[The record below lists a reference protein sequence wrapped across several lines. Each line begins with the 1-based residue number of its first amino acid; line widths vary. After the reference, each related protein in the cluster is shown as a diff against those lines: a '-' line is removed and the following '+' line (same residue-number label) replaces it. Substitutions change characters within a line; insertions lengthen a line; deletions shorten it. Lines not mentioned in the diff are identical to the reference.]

1 MAIIG
6 IDLGTTNSLASVWR
20 DGKIQL
26 IPNTFGEFLTPSVV
40 GFDKSGEV
48 FVGKIA
54 REMLITEPST
64 TFSEFKRN
72 MGTDYQYTANGRS
85 YRSEELSAFVLRR
98 LKEDAERYLGE
109 AVTEAVISVP
119 AYFNDD
125 KRCATKN
132 AGKLAGLIV
141 ERLINEPS
149 AVALKH
155 HMNAG
160 EMENFIVF
168 DFGGGTLD
176 VSLVEAFDN
185 MVEIKAV
192 AGDNHLGGKD
202 FDEIIV
208 EDFCKQNGIDWFMLP
223 AKGRGILKKEAEQL
237 KRELT
242 EKNEADRTVR
252 IGEKEYTMHMT
263 NQNLIH
269 ISADLFRRMA
279 QPLKKVMN
287 DSDMG
292 WDEIDK
298 VILVGGSSRM
308 PIIRQYIKS
317 LTDVPVVVDASPDES
332 VAVGAGLSAAIKER
346 KGEIKDMILSDIC
359 PFSLG
364 TALYDGT
371 FSPIIE
377 RNDTLPCSRT
387 RYYVTVENYQTQM
400 NFPVYQGENLIA
412 SENLCLGS
420 VTIKDLPKRPKGG
433 AGANVTF
440 MYDINGILDIKIV
453 SDNQSVHKVIVN
465 KNMGLTD
472 KEVEKRLQ
480 ELQKM
485 TLHPIEKEENRLLV
499 EKAQRIFQESN
510 ALTRQ
515 YIAEMLRHF
524 KQTLDHGKGR
534 EIREEY
540 VRFAMYLEAIEQNQF
555 DFDEFSENFWKES
568 DEGGNDDGDESE
580 EGDGDDDGRNDW

>member
-6 IDLGTTNSLASVWR
+6 IDLGTTNSLVSVWK

-26 IPNTFGEFLTPSVV
+26 IPNSFGEYLTPSVV
-40 GFDKSGEV
+40 GFGEDGEV

-54 REMLITEPST
+54 KEMLITQPAA

-72 MGTDYQYTANGRS
+72 MGTDYQYKANKKN
-85 YRSEELSAFVLRR
+85 YRAEELSAFVLRR
-98 LKEDAERYLGE
+98 LKEDAEKYLGE
-109 AVTEAVISVP
+109 EVTEAVISVP
-119 AYFNDD
+119 AYFDD
-125 KRCATKN
+125 DRRCATKN
-132 AGKLAGLIV
+132 AGKLAGLTV

-155 HMNAG
+155 HMKSE

-202 FDEIIV
+202 FDEMIV
-208 EDFCKQNGIDWFMLP
+208 EDFCQKNGIDKFMLS
-223 AKGRGILKKEAEQL
+223 GMERGILKKEAEQV
-237 KRELT
+237 KRDLT
-242 EKNEADRTVR
+242 GKNEADRTVR
-252 IGEKEYTMHMT
+252 IGEKEYVMHMT
-263 NQNLIH
+263 NQELIH
-269 ISADLFRRMA
+269 ISANLFRRMT

-287 DSDMG
+287 DSDME

-298 VILVGGSSRM
+298 VILVGGSSKM
-308 PIIRQYIKS
+308 PVVRQYIKS
-317 LTDVPVVVDASPDES
+317 LTDVPVEVDDSPDES
-332 VAVGAGLSAAIKER
+332 IAVGAGLSAAIKER
-346 KGEIKDMILSDIC
+346 KGEVKDMILADIC

-387 RYYVTVENYQTQM
+387 RYYVTASNYQTKM
-400 NFPVYQGENLIA
+400 IFPIYQGENLIA
-412 SENLCLGS
+412 AENLCLG
-420 VTIKDLPKRPKGG
+420 TMEIKNLPKLPKGE

-440 MYDINGILDIKIV
+440 MYDINGILDIRIV
-453 SDNQSVHKVIVN
+453 SDSQSVHKVIVN
-465 KNMGLTD
+465 KKMGLTD
-472 KEVEKRLQ
+472 AEVEKRLE
-480 ELQKM
+480 ELQKL
-485 TLHPIEKEENRLLV
+485 TLHPIEQEENRLLI
-499 EKAQRIFQESN
+499 EKAQRMYQESN
-510 ALTRQ
+510 AFTRQ
-515 YIAEMLRHF
+515 YIAELLRHF
-524 KQTLDHGKGR
+524 KQTLDYGKGR

-555 DFDEFSENFWKES
+555 DFDDFSENFWNE
-568 DEGGNDDGDESE
+568 DDG
-580 EGDGDDDGRNDW
+580 EGDEDEE

>member
-6 IDLGTTNSLASVWR
+6 IDLGTTNSLVSVWR

-26 IPNTFGEFLTPSVV
+26 IPNSFGELLTPSVV
-40 GFDKSGEV
+40 GFDETGEV

-72 MGTDYQYTANGRS
+72 MGTDYQYTANKRS
-85 YRSEELSAFVLRR
+85 YRAEELSAFVLRR
-98 LKEDAERYLGE
+98 LKEDAERFLGE
-109 AVTEAVISVP
+109 TVTEAVISVP

-132 AGKLAGLIV
+132 AGKLAGLVV

-155 HMNAG
+155 HMKSE

-208 EDFCKQNGIDWFMLP
+208 EDFCQKNGIDRFMLSG
-223 AKGRGILKKEAEQL
+223 KERGILKKEAEQL
-237 KRELT
+237 KRDLT

-252 IGEKEYTMHMT
+252 IGETEYVMHMT
-263 NQNLIH
+263 NQELIH
-269 ISADLFRRMA
+269 ISANLFRRMT

-287 DSDMG
+287 DSDMD

-298 VILVGGSSRM
+298 VILVGGSSKM
-308 PIIRQYIKS
+308 PVVKQYIKS
-317 LTDVPVVVDASPDES
+317 LTDVPVVVDDSPDES

-346 KGEIKDMILSDIC
+346 KGEIKDMILADIC

-387 RYYVTVENYQTQM
+387 RYYVTVDNYQTKM
-400 NFPVYQGENLIA
+400 NFPIYQGENLIA
-412 SENLCLGS
+412 SENLCLGT
-420 VTIKDLPKRPKGG
+420 VTIKDLPRRPKGES
-433 AGANVTF
+433 GANVTF
-440 MYDINGILDIKIV
+440 MYDINGILDIRIV
-453 SDNQSVHKVIVN
+453 SDNRSVHKVIVN
-465 KNMGLTD
+465 KKMGLTD
-472 KEVEKRLQ
+472 AEIEKRLE

-485 TLHPIEKEENRLLV
+485 TLHPIEQEENRLLI
-499 EKAQRIFQESN
+499 EKAQRMFQESN

-524 KQTLDHGKGR
+524 KQTLEHGKGR

-540 VRFAMYLEAIEQNQF
+540 VRFAMYLEAIDQNRF
-555 DFDEFSENFWKES
+555 DFDDFTENFWNE
-568 DEGGNDDGDESE
+568 DDGDDESE
-580 EGDGDDDGRNDW
+580 DW

>member
-6 IDLGTTNSLASVWR
+6 IDLGTTNSLVSVWR

-26 IPNTFGEFLTPSVV
+26 IPNSFGEYLTPSVV
-40 GFDKSGEV
+40 GFGEDGEV

-54 REMLITEPST
+54 KEMLITQPAV

-72 MGTDYQYTANGRS
+72 MGTDYQYKANKKN
-85 YRSEELSAFVLRR
+85 YRAEELSAFVLRR
-98 LKEDAERYLGE
+98 LKEDAENYLGE
-109 AVTEAVISVP
+109 EVTEAVISVP
-119 AYFNDD
+119 AYFDD
-125 KRCATKN
+125 DRRCATKN
-132 AGKLAGLIV
+132 AGKLAGLTV

-155 HMNAG
+155 HMKSE

-202 FDEIIV
+202 FDEMIV
-208 EDFCKQNGIDWFMLP
+208 DDFCQKNGIDKFMLS
-223 AKGRGILKKEAEQL
+223 GIERGILKKEAEQV
-237 KRELT
+237 KRDLT
-242 EKNEADRTVR
+242 GKNEADRTVR
-252 IGEKEYTMHMT
+252 IGEKEYVMHMT
-263 NQNLIH
+263 NQELIH
-269 ISADLFRRMA
+269 ISANLFRRMT

-287 DSDMG
+287 DSDME

-298 VILVGGSSRM
+298 VILVGGSSKM
-308 PIIRQYIKS
+308 PVVRQYIKS
-317 LTDVPVVVDASPDES
+317 LTDVPVEVDDSPDES
-332 VAVGAGLSAAIKER
+332 IAVGAGLSAAIKER
-346 KGEIKDMILSDIC
+346 KGEVKDMILADIC

-387 RYYVTVENYQTQM
+387 RYYVTASNYQTKM
-400 NFPVYQGENLIA
+400 IFPIYQGENLIA
-412 SENLCLGS
+412 AENLCLG
-420 VTIKDLPKRPKGG
+420 TMEIKNLPKLPKGE

-440 MYDINGILDIKIV
+440 MYDINGILDIRIV
-453 SDNQSVHKVIVN
+453 SDSQSVHKVIVN
-465 KNMGLTD
+465 KKMGLTD
-472 KEVEKRLQ
+472 AEVEKRLE
-480 ELQKM
+480 ELQKL
-485 TLHPIEKEENRLLV
+485 TLHPIEQEENRLLI
-499 EKAQRIFQESN
+499 EKAQRMYQESN
-510 ALTRQ
+510 AFTRQ
-515 YIAEMLRHF
+515 YIAELLRHF
-524 KQTLDHGKGR
+524 KQTLDYGKGR

-555 DFDEFSENFWKES
+555 DFDDFSENFWNE
-568 DEGGNDDGDESE
+568 DDREGDEDE
-580 EGDGDDDGRNDW
+580 E

>member
-6 IDLGTTNSLASVWR
+6 IDLGTTNSLVSVWR

-26 IPNTFGEFLTPSVV
+26 IPNSFGELLTPSVV
-40 GFDKSGEV
+40 GFDETGEV

-72 MGTDYQYTANGRS
+72 MGTDYQYTANKRS
-85 YRSEELSAFVLRR
+85 YRAEELSAFVLRR
-98 LKEDAERYLGE
+98 LKEDAERFLGE
-109 AVTEAVISVP
+109 TVTEAVISVP

-132 AGKLAGLIV
+132 AGKLAGLAV

-155 HMNAG
+155 HMKSE

-208 EDFCKQNGIDWFMLP
+208 EDFCQKNGIDRFMLSG
-223 AKGRGILKKEAEQL
+223 KERGILKKEAEQL
-237 KRELT
+237 KRDLT
-242 EKNEADRTVR
+242 EKNEADRTAR
-252 IGEKEYTMHMT
+252 IGETEYVMHMT
-263 NQNLIH
+263 NQELIH
-269 ISADLFRRMA
+269 ISANLFRRMT

-287 DSDMG
+287 DSDMD

-298 VILVGGSSRM
+298 VILVGGSSKM
-308 PIIRQYIKS
+308 PVVKQYIKS
-317 LTDVPVVVDASPDES
+317 LTDVPVVVDDSPDES

-346 KGEIKDMILSDIC
+346 KGEIKDMILADIC

-387 RYYVTVENYQTQM
+387 RYYVTVDNYQTKM
-400 NFPVYQGENLIA
+400 NFPIYQGENLIA
-412 SENLCLGS
+412 SENLCLGT
-420 VTIKDLPKRPKGG
+420 VTIKDLPRRPKGES
-433 AGANVTF
+433 GANVTF
-440 MYDINGILDIKIV
+440 MYDINGILDIRIV
-453 SDNQSVHKVIVN
+453 SDNRSVHKVIVN
-465 KNMGLTD
+465 KKMGLTD
-472 KEVEKRLQ
+472 AEIEKRLE

-485 TLHPIEKEENRLLV
+485 TLHPIEQEENRLLI
-499 EKAQRIFQESN
+499 EKAQRMFQESN

-524 KQTLDHGKGR
+524 KQTLEHGKGR

-540 VRFAMYLEAIEQNQF
+540 VRFAMYLEAIDQNRF
-555 DFDEFSENFWKES
+555 DFDDFTENFWNE
-568 DEGGNDDGDESE
+568 DDGDDVSE
-580 EGDGDDDGRNDW
+580 DR

>member
-6 IDLGTTNSLASVWR
+6 IDLGTTNSLVSVWR
-20 DGKIQL
+20 DGRIQL
-26 IPNTFGEFLTPSVV
+26 IPNAFGDFLTPSVV
-40 GFDKSGEV
+40 GFGGDGEV

-54 REMLITEPST
+54 QEMLITEPST

-72 MGTDYQYTANGRS
+72 MGTDYQYTANKKN
-85 YRSEELSAFVLRR
+85 YRAEELSAFVLRR
-98 LKEDAERYLGE
+98 LKQDAERFLGE
-109 AVTEAVISVP
+109 TVTEAVISVP

-132 AGKLAGLIV
+132 AGKLAGLVV

-155 HMNAG
+155 HINSD

-185 MVEIKAV
+185 MVEIRAV

-202 FDEIIV
+202 FDEIIAD
-208 EDFCKQNGIDWFMLP
+208 DFCQKHEIEKSLLSG
-223 AKGRGILKKEAEQL
+223 KERGILKKEAEQL
-237 KRELT
+237 KRDLT
-242 EKNEADRTVR
+242 EKNDADRTVR

-263 NQNLIH
+263 NQELIH
-269 ISADLFRRMA
+269 ISANLFRRMT
-279 QPLKKVMN
+279 QPLKKVLN
-287 DSDMG
+287 DSG
-292 WDEIDK
+292 TEWGEIDK

-308 PIIRQYIKS
+308 PVIKQYIRS

-332 VAVGAGLSAAIKER
+332 VAIGAGLSAAIKER
-346 KGEIKDMILSDIC
+346 KGEVKDMILADIC
-359 PFSLG
+359 PFSIG

-387 RYYVTVENYQTQM
+387 RYYVTVDNYQTKM
-400 NFPVYQGENLIA
+400 NFPIYQGENLIA
-412 SENLCLGS
+412 NENLCLGT
-420 VTIKDLPKRPKGG
+420 VTIKDLPRRPKGET
-433 AGANVTF
+433 GANVTF
-440 MYDINGILDIKIV
+440 LYDINGILDISVV
-453 SDNQSVHKVIVN
+453 SDNRSVHKVIVN
-465 KNMGLTD
+465 KKMGLTD
-472 KEVEKRLQ
+472 AELEKRLE

-485 TLHPIEKEENRLLV
+485 TLHPIDQEENRLLI
-499 EKAQRIFQESN
+499 ERAQRMFQESN

-540 VRFAMYLEAIEQNQF
+540 VRFAMYLEAIERNQF
-555 DFDEFSENFWKES
+555 DFDDFTENFWNE
-568 DEGGNDDGDESE
+568 DGEEDDESE
-580 EGDGDDDGRNDW
+580 

>member
-6 IDLGTTNSLASVWR
+6 IDLGTTNSLVSVWR
-20 DGKIQL
+20 DGKVQL
-26 IPNTFGEFLTPSVV
+26 IPNSFGEYLTPSVV
-40 GFDKSGEV
+40 GFDESGEV

-64 TFSEFKRN
+64 TFCEFKRN
-72 MGTDYQYTANGRS
+72 MGTDYQYTANKKS
-85 YRSEELSAFVLRR
+85 YRAEELSAFVLRR
-98 LKEDAERYLGE
+98 LKEDAERFLGE
-109 AVTEAVISVP
+109 VVTEAVISVP

-132 AGKLAGLIV
+132 AGKLAGLVV

-155 HMNAG
+155 HMDSE

-202 FDEIIV
+202 FDEIIM
-208 EDFCKQNGIDWFMLP
+208 EDFCRKNGIERFLLSG
-223 AKGRGILKKEAEQL
+223 KEQGIVKKEAEQL
-237 KRELT
+237 KRDLT
-242 EKNEADRTVR
+242 KKNEADRTVR
-252 IGEKEYTMHMT
+252 IGETAYVMHMT
-263 NQNLIH
+263 NQELIH
-269 ISADLFRRMA
+269 ISADLFRRMT

-287 DSDMG
+287 DSDME

-298 VILVGGSSRM
+298 VILVGGSSKM
-308 PIIRQYIKS
+308 PVIRQYIKS
-317 LTDVPVVVDASPDES
+317 LTDVPVVVDDSPDES

-346 KGEIKDMILSDIC
+346 KGEIKDMILADIC

-387 RYYVTVENYQTQM
+387 RYYVTVDNYQTKM
-400 NFPVYQGENLIA
+400 NFPIYQGENLIA
-412 SENLCLGS
+412 SENLCLGT
-420 VTIKDLPKRPKGG
+420 VTIKDLPKRPKGE
-433 AGANVTF
+433 AGADVTF
-440 MYDINGILDIKIV
+440 MYDINGILDIRIV

-465 KNMGLTD
+465 KKMGLTEA
-472 KEVEKRLQ
+472 EVEKRLE

-485 TLHPIEKEENRLLV
+485 TLHPIEQEENRLLI
-499 EKAQRIFQESN
+499 EKAQRMFQESN

-524 KQTLDHGKGR
+524 KQTLEYGKGR

-540 VRFAMYLEAIEQNQF
+540 VRFAMYLEAMERNQF
-555 DFDEFSENFWKES
+555 DFDDFTENFW
-568 DEGGNDDGDESE
+568 NE
-580 EGDGDDDGRNDW
+580 EDDDEES

>member
-20 DGKIQL
+20 DGKIHL
-26 IPNTFGEFLTPSVV
+26 IPNSFGEFLTPSVV
-40 GFDKSGEV
+40 GFGGDGEV

-54 REMLITEPST
+54 REMLITEPASA
-64 TFSEFKRN
+64 FSEFKRN
-72 MGTDYQYTANGRS
+72 MGTDYEYTAKEKN
-85 YRSEELSAFVLRR
+85 YRAEELSAFVLRR
-98 LKEDAERYLGE
+98 LKEDAERFLGE
-109 AVTEAVISVP
+109 TVTEAVISVP

-132 AGKLAGLIV
+132 AGKLAGLVV

-155 HMNAG
+155 HINSE

-208 EDFCKQNGIDWFMLP
+208 EDFCQTNGIDRFLLSG
-223 AKGRGILKKEAEQL
+223 KERGILKKEAEQV
-237 KRELT
+237 KRDLS

-252 IGEKEYTMHMT
+252 IGGTEYVMHMT
-263 NQNLIH
+263 NQQLIH
-269 ISADLFRRMA
+269 ISADLFRRMTK
-279 QPLKKVMN
+279 PLKKVMN
-287 DSDMG
+287 DSDME

-298 VILVGGSSRM
+298 VILVGGSSKM
-308 PIIRQYIKS
+308 PVIRQYIKS
-317 LTDVPVVVDASPDES
+317 LTDVPVVVDDSPDES

-346 KGEIKDMILSDIC
+346 KGEVKDMILADIC

-387 RYYVTVENYQTQM
+387 RYYVTVDNYQTKM
-400 NFPVYQGENLIA
+400 NFPIYQGENLIA
-412 SENLCLGS
+412 NENLCLGT
-420 VTIKDLPKRPKGG
+420 VTIKDLPRRPRGE
-433 AGANVTF
+433 AGADVTF
-440 MYDINGILDIKIV
+440 MYDINGILDIRIV

-465 KNMGLTD
+465 KKMGLTEA
-472 KEVEKRLQ
+472 EVEKRLE

-485 TLHPIEKEENRLLV
+485 TLHPIEQEENRLLI
-499 EKAQRIFQESN
+499 EKAQRMFQESN

-515 YIAEMLRHF
+515 YIAGMLRHF
-524 KQTLDHGKGR
+524 KQTLAYGKGR
-534 EIREEY
+534 QIREEY

-555 DFDEFSENFWKES
+555 DFDDFTENFW
-568 DEGGNDDGDESE
+568 NDDGDDGEES
-580 EGDGDDDGRNDW
+580 

>member
-6 IDLGTTNSLASVWR
+6 IDLGTTNSLVSVWR
-20 DGKIQL
+20 DGRIQL
-26 IPNTFGEFLTPSVV
+26 IPNSFGDFLTPSVV
-40 GFDKSGEV
+40 GFGGDGEV

-54 REMLITEPST
+54 QEMLITEPST

-72 MGTDYQYTANGRS
+72 MGTDYQYTANKKN
-85 YRSEELSAFVLRR
+85 YRAEELSALVLRR
-98 LKEDAERYLGE
+98 LKEDAERFLGE
-109 AVTEAVISVP
+109 TVTEAVISVP

-132 AGKLAGLIV
+132 AGKLAGLVV

-155 HMNAG
+155 HMDSE

-185 MVEIKAV
+185 MVEIRAV

-208 EDFCKQNGIDWFMLP
+208 DDFCQKHGIDKFLLSG
-223 AKGRGILKKEAEQL
+223 KERGILKKEAEQL
-237 KRELT
+237 KRDLT
-242 EKNEADRTVR
+242 EKNTADRTVR

-263 NQNLIH
+263 NQELIH
-269 ISADLFRRMA
+269 VSANLFRRMTR
-279 QPLKKVMN
+279 PLKKVLN
-287 DSDMG
+287 DSG
-292 WDEIDK
+292 TEWDEIDK

-308 PIIRQYIKS
+308 PVIKQYIRS

-332 VAVGAGLSAAIKER
+332 VAIGAGLSAAIKER
-346 KGEIKDMILSDIC
+346 KGEVKDMILADIC
-359 PFSLG
+359 PFSIG

-387 RYYVTVENYQTQM
+387 RYYVTVDNYQTKM
-400 NFPVYQGENLIA
+400 NFPIYQGENLIA
-412 SENLCLGS
+412 NENLCLGT
-420 VTIKDLPKRPKGG
+420 VTIKDLPRRPKGET
-433 AGANVTF
+433 GANVTF
-440 MYDINGILDIKIV
+440 LYDINGILDISVV
-453 SDNQSVHKVIVN
+453 SDNRSVHKVIVN
-465 KNMGLTD
+465 KKMGLTD
-472 KEVEKRLQ
+472 AELQKRLE

-485 TLHPIEKEENRLLV
+485 TLHPIDQEENRLLI
-499 EKAQRIFQESN
+499 ERAQRMFQESN

-555 DFDEFSENFWKES
+555 EFDDFTESFWNEDSEEDENEYE
-568 DEGGNDDGDESE
+568 DDGNDG
-580 EGDGDDDGRNDW
+580 EGEYR

>member
-20 DGKIQL
+20 DGKIHL
-26 IPNTFGEFLTPSVV
+26 IPNSFGEFLTPSVV
-40 GFDKSGEV
+40 GFGGDGEV

-54 REMLITEPST
+54 REMLITEPAS

-72 MGTDYQYTANGRS
+72 MGTDYEYTAKEKN
-85 YRSEELSAFVLRR
+85 YRAEELSAFVLRR
-98 LKEDAERYLGE
+98 LKEDAERFLGE
-109 AVTEAVISVP
+109 TVTEAVISVP

-132 AGKLAGLIV
+132 AGKLAGLVV

-155 HMNAG
+155 HINSE

-208 EDFCKQNGIDWFMLP
+208 EDFCQTNGIDRFLLSG
-223 AKGRGILKKEAEQL
+223 KERGILKKEAEQV
-237 KRELT
+237 KRDLS

-252 IGEKEYTMHMT
+252 IGGTEYVMHMT
-263 NQNLIH
+263 NQQLIH
-269 ISADLFRRMA
+269 ISADLFRRMTK
-279 QPLKKVMN
+279 PLKKVMN
-287 DSDMG
+287 DSDME

-298 VILVGGSSRM
+298 VILVGGSSKM
-308 PIIRQYIKS
+308 PVIRQYIKS
-317 LTDVPVVVDASPDES
+317 LTDVPVVVDDSPDES

-346 KGEIKDMILSDIC
+346 KGEVKDMILADIC

-387 RYYVTVENYQTQM
+387 RYYVTVDNYQTKM
-400 NFPVYQGENLIA
+400 NFPIYQGENLIA
-412 SENLCLGS
+412 NENLCLGT
-420 VTIKDLPKRPKGG
+420 VTIKDLPRRPKGETG
-433 AGANVTF
+433 ADVTF
-440 MYDINGILDIKIV
+440 MYDINGILDIRIV
-453 SDNQSVHKVIVN
+453 SDSQSVHKVIVN
-465 KNMGLTD
+465 KKMGLTEA
-472 KEVEKRLQ
+472 EVEKRLE

-485 TLHPIEKEENRLLV
+485 TLHPIEQEENRLLI
-499 EKAQRIFQESN
+499 EKAQRMFQESN

-515 YIAEMLRHF
+515 YIAGMLRHF
-524 KQTLDHGKGR
+524 KQTLTYGKGR
-534 EIREEY
+534 QIREEY

-555 DFDEFSENFWKES
+555 DFDDFTENFW
-568 DEGGNDDGDESE
+568 NDDGDDGEES
-580 EGDGDDDGRNDW
+580 

>member
-1 MAIIG
+1 MAVIG

-26 IPNTFGEFLTPSVV
+26 IPNSFGEYLTPSVV
-40 GFDKSGEV
+40 GFGEDGEV

-54 REMLITEPST
+54 REMLITRPSA
-64 TFSEFKRN
+64 TFCEFKRN
-72 MGTDYQYTANGRS
+72 MGTDYLYTAGRRS
-85 YRSEELSAFVLRR
+85 YRAEELSAFVLRR
-98 LKEDAERYLGE
+98 LKEDAEKFLGE
-109 AVTEAVISVP
+109 PVTEAVISVP

-132 AGKLAGLIV
+132 AGKLAGLMV

-155 HMNAG
+155 HMKSE

-192 AGDNHLGGKD
+192 AGDNNLGGKD
-202 FDEIIV
+202 FDEII
-208 EDFCKQNGIDWFMLP
+208 EENFYRENGIEKMMLSGE
-223 AKGRGILKKEAEQL
+223 ARGIVKKEAERI

-242 EKNEADRTVR
+242 EKKEADRVVR
-252 IGEKEYTMHMT
+252 LHDKEYAMHMT

-269 ISADLFRRMA
+269 ISAELFRRMA
-279 QPLKKVMN
+279 KPVKKVLN
-287 DSDMG
+287 DSRTE

-298 VILVGGSSRM
+298 VILVGGSSKM
-308 PIIRQYIKS
+308 PVVKQYIRS
-317 LTDVPVVVDASPDES
+317 LTDVPVEVDGSPDES
-332 VAVGAGLSAAIKER
+332 IAVGVGLAAAIKER
-346 KGEIKDMILSDIC
+346 AGEVKDMILADIC

-364 TALYDGT
+364 TAIYDGT

-387 RYYVTVENYQTQM
+387 RHYVTVNDYQTKM
-400 NFPVYQGENLIA
+400 DFPIYQGENLIA
-412 SENLCLGS
+412 AENLCLG
-420 VTIKDLPKRPKGG
+420 TMTLQNLPRRPKGE
-433 AGANVTF
+433 AGADVTF
-440 MYDINGILDIKIV
+440 MYDINGILDIRIV

-465 KNMGLTD
+465 KKMGLTE
-472 KEVEKRLQ
+472 KQVEKRLE

-485 TLHPIEKEENRLLV
+485 TLHPAEQEENRLLI
-499 EKAQRIFQESN
+499 EKAQRLYQESN
-510 ALTRQ
+510 AATRE
-515 YIAEMLRHF
+515 YIAGMLRHF
-524 KQTLDHGKGR
+524 KETLEHGKGR
-534 EIREEY
+534 EMREEY
-540 VRFAMYLEAIEQNQF
+540 VRFAMYLEAIEQDQF
-555 DFDEFSENFWKES
+555 DFDDFTEDFWTE
-568 DEGGNDDGDESE
+568 DDGE
-580 EGDGDDDGRNDW
+580 E